1 MDGNSET
8 PILTTTSEGNHDNQD
23 DGASQSSQRSLGG
36 RSSSSLLERIQR
48 QRELEATTTSTNAGV
63 TVPATSNNTTEGST
77 IPSISQ
83 PHLLPQSH
91 PIQVPQYGP
100 MPGFGNTSVPPPLPP
115 LATAPT
121 VPPNSYMTNTWNSF
135 TQSMESTM
143 MADKSQLNLSRSYD
157 NDEMHHAL
165 LPPTS
170 SNHNNYMGHG
180 GDDEYSVSQ
189 YFLTFVKDI
198 YGLFIWLPIAVRI
211 VVVAGLLYLVVKFI

>member
-1 MDGNSET
+1 MDERRYNEPMINSE
-8 PILTTTSEGNHDNQD
+8 NNYDHQD

-36 RSSSSLLERIQR
+36 RSTSLLERIQR
-48 QRELEATTTSTNAGV
+48 QRELEASTNADTAAV
-63 TVPATSNNTTEGST
+63 TQATTNGSTANSTT
-77 IPSISQ
+77 IPSLPQ
-83 PHLLPQSH
+83 PHLLPLPQQ
-91 PIQVPQYGP
+91 IQVPQYGP

-211 VVVAGLLYLVVKFI
+211 VVVAGLLYVVVKFI